1 MNFLIVLLALVLLE
15 AYSDL
20 GSVQPDQWLR
30 KWSQTLSQALFLERS
45 STFKVAVFVVLP
57 LITVSMVLL
66 SLQHYGLGFFGLIA
80 ELLVLLYSLGRGNI
94 DTQISL
100 LSSELE
106 HEDLRG
112 ALNDAAGFDIT
123 YREGHSKSIEDVRE
137 AMFSALP
144 YRLFERSFVVIFW
157 FCLFGAPM
165 ALGYR
170 LLALHGDM
178 QLVQKTDDNKD
189 SEARMVAKLRWLVEW
204 LPARLLGIT
213 LGLVGHFSQTFS
225 QLRQVIFCHHT
236 SASELLYRCVGPSAG
251 GQVGSPLSTTEIV
264 NVTGLYRRSMT
275 AWLVIIAILVVIG

>member
-1 MNFLIVLLALVLLE
+1 MNFIIVLLALVLLE

-30 KWSQTLSQALFLERS
+30 KWSQALSQGLVLERS
-45 STFKVAVFVVLP
+45 STFKVAVFVLLP
-57 LITVSMVLL
+57 SITVSMILL

-100 LSSELE
+100 LSSDLE

-225 QLRQVIFCHHT
+225 QLRQGILCHHT

-264 NVTGLYRRSMT
+264 NVTGLFRRSMT

>member
-1 MNFLIVLLALVLLE
+1 MNFIIVLLALVLLE

-30 KWSQTLSQALFLERS
+30 KWSQALSQGLVLERS
-45 STFKVAVFVVLP
+45 STFKVAVFVLLP
-57 LITVSMVLL
+57 SITVSMILL

-189 SEARMVAKLRWLVEW
+189 SETRMVARLRWLVEW

>member
-45 STFKVAVFVVLP
+45 STFKVAIFVLLP
-57 LITVSMVLL
+57 LVTVSLVLL

-123 YREGHSKSIEDVRE
+123 YREGHSESIEDVRE

-189 SEARMVAKLRWLVEW
+189 SETRMVAKLRWLVEW

>member
-123 YREGHSKSIEDVRE
+123 YREGHSESIEDVRE

-189 SEARMVAKLRWLVEW
+189 SETRMVAKLRWLVEW

>member
-30 KWSQTLSQALFLERS
+30 KWSQSLSQALFLERS
-45 STFKVAVFVVLP
+45 STFKVAVFVLLP
-57 LITVSMVLL
+57 SITVSMVLL
-66 SLQHYGLGFFGLIA
+66 SLKHYGLGFFGLIA

-100 LSSELE
+100 LSSDLE

-165 ALGYR
+165 ALSYR

-178 QLVQKTDDNKD
+178 QLVQKRDDNKD
-189 SEARMVAKLRWLVEW
+189 SEARMVTKLRWLVEW

-236 SASELLYRCVGPSAG
+236 SASELLYRCVGSSAG
-251 GQVGSPLSTTEIV
+251 GQTGSPFSTAEIV
-264 NVTGLYRRSMT
+264 NVTGLFRRSMT

>member
-30 KWSQTLSQALFLERS
+30 KWSQALSQALFLERS
-45 STFKVAVFVVLP
+45 STFKVAVFVLLP
-57 LITVSMVLL
+57 SITVSMVLL

-112 ALNDAAGFDIT
+112 ALNEAAGFDIT
-123 YREGHSKSIEDVRE
+123 YREGHSESIEDVRE

-189 SEARMVAKLRWLVEW
+189 SETRMVAKLRWLVEW

-236 SASELLYRCVGPSAG
+236 SASELLYRCVAPSAG
-251 GQVGSPLSTTEIV
+251 GQVGSPLSSSEIV
-264 NVTGLYRRSMT
+264 NVTGIFRRSMT
-275 AWLVIIAILVVIG
+275 AWLVIIAILVVVG

>member
-123 YREGHSKSIEDVRE
+123 YREGHSESIEDVRE

-189 SEARMVAKLRWLVEW
+189 SETRMVAKLRWLVEW

-251 GQVGSPLSTTEIV
+251 GQVGSPLSTTEII

>member
-30 KWSQTLSQALFLERS
+30 KWSQALSQALFLERS
-45 STFKVAVFVVLP
+45 STFKVAVFVLLP
-57 LITVSMVLL
+57 SITVSMVLL
-66 SLQHYGLGFFGLIA
+66 SLQHYGFGFFGLTA

-100 LSSELE
+100 LSSDLE

-112 ALNDAAGFDIT
+112 TLNDAAGFDIS

-178 QLVQKTDDNKD
+178 QLVQKTDDNED
-189 SEARMVAKLRWLVEW
+189 SETRMVAKLRWLVEW

-236 SASELLYRCVGPSAG
+236 SASELLYRCVGSSAG
-251 GQVGSPLSTTEIV
+251 DQVGSQLSAAEVV
-264 NVTGLYRRSMT
+264 NVTGLFRRSMT

>member
-112 ALNDAAGFDIT
+112 ALNEAAGFDIT
-123 YREGHSKSIEDVRE
+123 YREGHSESIEDVRE

-189 SEARMVAKLRWLVEW
+189 SETRMVAKLRWLVEW

>member
-30 KWSQTLSQALFLERS
+30 KWSQALSQALFSERS
-45 STFKVAVFVVLP
+45 STFKVAVFVLLP
-57 LITVSMVLL
+57 SITVSMVLL
-66 SLQHYGLGFFGLIA
+66 SLKHYGLGFFGLIA

-100 LSSELE
+100 LSSDLE

-123 YREGHSKSIEDVRE
+123 YQEGHSKSIEDVRE

-178 QLVQKTDDNKD
+178 QLVQKTDDNED
-189 SEARMVAKLRWLVEW
+189 SETRMVAKLRWLVEW

-213 LGLVGHFSQTFS
+213 LGLVGHFSQTLS

-236 SASELLYRCVGPSAG
+236 SASELLYRCVGSSAG
-251 GQVGSPLSTTEIV
+251 DQVGSQLSTAEIV
-264 NVTGLYRRSMT
+264 NVTGLFRRSMT